1 MLRISELRELS
12 DGAPAQWQGQDRDG
26 NPIYVRYSNGQLSV
40 SVGVKGDSIFSAVY
54 GEVAFEK
61 QVGKF
66 GSSEMTLDQVR
77 AATAGFVEW
86 PD

>member
-12 DGAPAQWQGQDRDG
+12 DGAPAQWQGYDREG
-26 NPIYVRYSNGQLSV
+26 NPIYVRYCNGQLSIC
-40 SVGVKGDSIFSAVY
+40 VGVKGDSIFSAVY

-61 QVGKF
+61 QVGRNE
-66 GSSEMTLDQVR
+66 SSEMTMDQLR
-77 AATAGFVEW
+77 ASTTGFVEW

>member
-1 MLRISELRELS
+1 MLKISELRELS

-26 NPIYVRYSNGQLSV
+26 NPIYVRYSNGQLSI

-61 QVGKF
+61 QITKNE
-66 GSSEMTLDQVR
+66 SSVITLDQLR
-77 AATAGFVEW
+77 ASTAGFVEW